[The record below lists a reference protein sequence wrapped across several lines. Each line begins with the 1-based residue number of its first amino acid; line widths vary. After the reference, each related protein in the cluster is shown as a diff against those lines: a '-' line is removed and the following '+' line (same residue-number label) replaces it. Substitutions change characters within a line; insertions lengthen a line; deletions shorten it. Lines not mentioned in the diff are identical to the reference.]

1 MPLKKKSAKKEV
13 TFNLDEVAKFMA
25 LYKAMKEMKM
35 MEEDEEKDMEE
46 EDEEEMDSEENG
58 KKGGMMIVIAPGD
71 MKKPKM
77 MKKSK

>member
-25 LYKAMKEMKM
+25 LYKAMKEQEDS
-35 MEEDEEKDMEE
+35 EEEDMEE
-46 EDEEEMDSEENG
+46 ENEEEIDSEKNG
-58 KKGGMMIVIAPGD
+58 KKGGMMIVIAPGN

>member
-25 LYKAMKEMKM
+25 LYKAMKEQEDS
-35 MEEDEEKDMEE
+35 EEEDMEE

>member
-1 MPLKKKSAKKEV
+1 MPLKKKSAKSEI

-25 LYKAMKEMKM
+25 LYKAMKEQEDSE
-35 MEEDEEKDMEE
+35 EEDTEE

-77 MKKSK
+77 LKKK

>member
-1 MPLKKKSAKKEV
+1 MPLKKKSAKSEI

-25 LYKAMKEMKM
+25 IYKAMKEMGM
-35 MEEDEEKDMEE
+35 MKEDEDEKEG
-46 EDEEEMDSEENG
+46 DEEEMDSEENG

>member
-25 LYKAMKEMKM
+25 LYKAMKEQEDS
-35 MEEDEEKDMEE
+35 EEEDMEE

-58 KKGGMMIVIAPGD
+58 KKGGMMIVIAPGN

>member
-1 MPLKKKSAKKEV
+1 MPLKKKLAKSEM

-25 LYKAMKEMKM
+25 LYKAMKEQEDS
-35 MEEDEEKDMEE
+35 EEEDMEE

-77 MKKSK
+77 MKKK

>member
-13 TFNLDEVAKFMA
+13 TFNLDEVTKFMA
-25 LYKAMKEMKM
+25 LYKAMKEQEDS
-35 MEEDEEKDMEE
+35 EEEDMEE